1 MASNDNIP
9 IRPDFDAQ
17 AAELVGHAR
26 ELAADAAA
34 EIVAGRLRDA
44 YRAGQIAEITGR
56 IGADI
61 GRPVTTSSPDLP
73 ITFEELQDLAA
84 DLDVKASLRTS
95 PVEVRAAEVAA
106 MACRYLADRI
116 GAPSQVTPSE
126 ASPIIISSSPS
137 HIVVAIEMSCAML
150 ARHRRF
156 LENLLEA
163 AGHSETGG

>member
-1 MASNDNIP
+1 MATNDNIP
-9 IRPDFDAQ
+9 IRPDFYAQ
-17 AAELVGHAR
+17 AVEIIGHAR
-26 ELAADAAA
+26 ELAADTAV

-44 YRAGQIAEITGR
+44 YRAGQLAEITGR

-61 GRPVTTSSPDLP
+61 GRPATPSSPEP
-73 ITFEELQDLAA
+73 ITVDELQNLAA
-84 DLDVKASLRTS
+84 DLDVRATVRRQ
-95 PVEVRAAEVAA
+95 PAEIRAAEVTAL
-106 MACRYLADRI
+106 ACRYLAGRI
-116 GAPSQVTPSE
+116 GAPSQVAPSE